1 MRKPVL
7 LLFSVILLDLWVLLL
22 APIELSFPYGKEEE
36 TAIHEPYEE
45 SGASLKLLG
54 IDISDLLSVSGEVDT
69 EHFGD
74 YPLTYS
80 WQFGFRHGQ
89 EVKTV
94 SVKDLR
100 GPRITSEEE
109 IVLLYQNWD
118 EEVKFPA
125 FTAEDAIDG
134 DVSDTVTIADYDHHY
149 AGVHLLE
156 VSASDKSGNLSRR
169 VLPLVVYNS
178 EDTALPLPEELKD
191 GLKDG
196 IYDMRIEEGRWILQG
211 RQQSAELPQL
221 YLKGEEDVLF
231 AMTSL
236 DQADPSYYEAS
247 LDLNALPE
255 GTYVLQIRTEKESLA
270 SRLCYVLEAQRLG
283 RRKIGEKLISWNYGE
298 EIRVSAEPFAYEYDI
313 VIDAGHG
320 EDDRGATAVDGSFER
335 EINLMV
341 SQYEKKRY
349 EEHGLKVWIDRED
362 AEYVE
367 LQGEED
373 WERLMKVSHTL
384 GWYGTV
390 SRYAYSNHHNSD
402 QAGYGRGPEILIAPS
417 VTREEIPEAFRLY
430 EEFPKIY
437 PLITTRWRLTAKDYS
452 TNAWLDRS
460 EGQIYPGVRSWY
472 ANIRC
477 PWEQY
482 GIHVVTYEG
491 CYLNN
496 EEDFAWYIT
505 EGNWKK
511 VSELKVRAYVEALGL
526 EYIPVKGISL
536 P

>member
-1 MRKPVL
+1 M
-7 LLFSVILLDLWVLLL
+7 
-22 APIELSFPYGKEEE
+22 
-36 TAIHEPYEE
+36 
-45 SGASLKLLG
+45 
-54 IDISDLLSVSGEVDT
+54 DT

-89 EVKTV
+89 ETKTV
-94 SVKDLR
+94 SVKDLT
-100 GPRITSEEE
+100 GPLIVSEEE

-118 EEVKFPA
+118 EEVKLPA

-134 DVSDTVTIADYDHHY
+134 DVSETVKIAEYDHHY
-149 AGVHLLE
+149 AGVHLLD
-156 VSASDKSGNLSRR
+156 VSASDKSGNLSHR
-169 VLPLVVYNS
+169 VIPLVVYNS

-211 RQQSAELPQL
+211 RQQSATLPQL
-221 YLKGEEDVLF
+221 YLEGEEDVFF
-231 AMTSL
+231 AMAFL
-236 DQADPSYYEAS
+236 DQTDPSYYEAS
-247 LDLNALPE
+247 LELKDLPE
-255 GTYVLQIRTEKESLA
+255 GDYLLRIKTGKGTLSPE
-270 SRLCYVLEAQRLG
+270 LCYVLEAQRLG
-283 RRKIGEKLISWNYGE
+283 RRKIEEKLISWNYE
-298 EIRVSAEPFAYEYDI
+298 EGIGVSIEPFAYLYDI
-313 VIDAGHG
+313 AIDVGHG
-320 EDDRGATAVDGSFER
+320 EDDRGATALDGSFER

-341 SQYEKKRY
+341 SQYEKQRY
-349 EEHGLKVWIDRED
+349 EQHGLKVWINRESED
-362 AEYVE
+362 YVE

-390 SRYAYSNHHNSD
+390 SRYTYSNHHNSD
-402 QAGYGRGPEILIAPS
+402 QGGYGRGPEILIAPS
-417 VTREEIPEAFRLY
+417 VTEEEIPEAFRLY
-430 EEFPKIY
+430 AEFPEVY

-452 TNAWLDRS
+452 TNAYLDRS

-472 ANIRC
+472 ANIRY
-477 PWEQY
+477 PKEQY
-482 GIHVVTYEG
+482 GIDVVTYEG

-496 EEDFAWYIT
+496 PEDFAWYIS

-511 VSELKVRAYVEALGL
+511 VSELKIRAYVEALGL
-526 EYIPVKGISL
+526 EYIPVSGISL